1 MTTISINWIIKQLL
15 VKKTEGELTDV
26 VISANWSCRASDGT
40 YSAVLTGCASF
51 APPSGSFTP
60 YDQLT
65 QDQVLGWCF
74 SNGVDQ
80 AAIEANVTAQ
90 IENQINPPII
100 APPLPWAAQPSSPPV
115 MIVPPMLPQV
125 EPPLVN
131 AETPVAA
138 VDEQP
143 VVSDAPTA

>member
-1 MTTISINWIIKQLL
+1 MTTISIVWIIERLL
-15 VKKTEGELTDV
+15 VKPVEGSLTDV
-26 VISANWSCRASDGT
+26 VITADWRCNGSQDNYSGT
-40 YSAVLTGCASF
+40 CYGSTSF
-51 APPSGSFTP
+51 APPTENFTP
-60 YDQLT
+60 YEDLT
-65 QDQVLGWCF
+65 QEQVLGWCF

-80 AAIEANVTAQ
+80 AAIEANVSLQ

-100 APPLPWAAQPSSPPV
+100 APPLPWLPPV